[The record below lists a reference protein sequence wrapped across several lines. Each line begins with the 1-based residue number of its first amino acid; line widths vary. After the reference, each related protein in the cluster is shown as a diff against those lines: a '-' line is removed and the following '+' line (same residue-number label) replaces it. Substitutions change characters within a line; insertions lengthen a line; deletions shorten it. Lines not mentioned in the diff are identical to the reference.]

1 MNVKIGSI
9 FPDFCLHDNKGNLFN
24 LKSDFKNKYLLIYF
38 YPKNNTPGCT
48 KQACYFRDFN
58 LDFKKYNCDII
69 GISSDNTKS
78 HQRFKEQYFL
88 PFKLLSDKNSNLRRK
103 LNLPKDFF
111 GLTPSRI
118 TFIINSKFEILFI
131 FRSSL
136 NMKSHISSGLKFL
149 KEI

>member
-9 FPDFCLHDNKGNLFN
+9 FPDFCLYDNKGNLFN
-24 LKSDFKNKYLLIYF
+24 LKSDFKNKFLLIYF
-38 YPKNNTPGCT
+38 YPKNNTTGCT

-88 PFKLLSDKNSNLRRK
+88 PFNLLSDKNSNLRKK

>member
-1 MNVKIGSI
+1 MNLKIGSI
-9 FPDFCLHDNKGNLFN
+9 FPDFGLYDDQNTLFN
-24 LKSDFKNKYLLIYF
+24 LKSDFNNQYLLIYF
-38 YPKNNTPGCT
+38 YPKNDTPGCT
-48 KQACYFRDFN
+48 KQACYFRDYS
-58 LDFKKYNCDII
+58 LEFKKYNCEII
-69 GISSDNTKS
+69 GISSDTTKS
-78 HQRFKEQYFL
+78 HQKFKDHYYL
-88 PFKLLSDKNSNLRRK
+88 PFKLLSDKDSKLRRK

-118 TFIINSKFEILFI
+118 TFIINSKFQILFI